1 MRRSRLMRTAL
12 LAAGLLATNALAAP
26 MREGGKVH
34 FTVDEGTDFSA
45 NPSPDGQRV
54 LIDLQG
60 SLWMLSA
67 GGGRA
72 RRITSDLFEAMRPDW
87 SPDGQQVAVQAYQ
100 GGMWHIWLL
109 ASDGTRRRQLTSGD
123 FDDTLPRWSPD
134 GERIAFLSARGGRP
148 AIWTIDVAS
157 GALVELPAKLAA
169 PSSFGWSKDGK
180 SLVVAD
186 AGAILR
192 VTVDGAA
199 TPIETACRD
208 GATPGAPSLS
218 PSGHRIAYICSGAQ
232 YGALML
238 RDADGRTRRVGRLD
252 DVFAYMPRWQG
263 EDRLVYAANG
273 KIRTVDL
280 AAEAHAI
287 IPFTAEFTI
296 EKARYRRKAYDFD
309 SVAPQKVK
317 GIVAPAI
324 SPDGQTI
331 VFKALN
337 DLWLSDLQ
345 GNARQITR
353 NSAYETDPVWSPDGK
368 RLAYASDAE
377 GLMRL
382 HVMDVATGA
391 AQSVSHGDHASVAP
405 AWSPDG
411 TRLAFQRE
419 DGSTHILDLASGSV
433 RPVAPAVDFPSR
445 PTWSADGRFIA
456 FAAVSQSR
464 NRIAIVDAATGT
476 QRWIDPAPFRSVS
489 TRGDDGPVWSP
500 DGKWLAFSMK
510 SMIWALPVAPDGT
523 PTGSAVQLTQEASDA
538 PSWTGDSRHLL
549 YLANGK
555 LRVVDRETRRTHT
568 VPLKLDWTPARAQG
582 RSVVHAGRLWD
593 GRAAA
598 VRENVDIWIEGHR
611 IAAIVPHGDHGVAE
625 QVIDASGLTV
635 TPGLF
640 EMHNHQQ
647 LRSKYLGDRQGRL
660 WLSYGVTSTRSTGD
674 PAYRAL
680 EDKEALASGARVGPR
695 HFMTGEMLE
704 GSRLMWSFSRPVE
717 DAAQLALELSRAE
730 ALGYDVLKTYMRFRS
745 DWQLRVAQW
754 GHRRL
759 GVSTTSHF
767 TYPGIR
773 YGVDGAEHFG
783 GPMRWGYIFPHL
795 FRGNAYDDIF
805 KGLELGGVEMTT
817 TNFAG
822 RQSLLELPD
831 LAADRRIAALYPP
844 WEKASL
850 AQFMGC
856 AAKTGPCDFFLT
868 PNEEHSRLTM
878 TDIVRIARGGGA
890 IIVGSDAPLDSIAIS
905 TFQNLYTLQKYGLTP
920 FEALQAA
927 TMTPALAQG
936 VEADLGSVE
945 VGKLADLVLVRGTPD
960 RDVRDLMRVTGVMKA
975 GEYFDVDDLIAPFA
989 SEPLP

>member
-12 LAAGLLATNALAAP
+12 LVAGLLATSALAAP
-26 MREGGKVH
+26 MREGGQVR
-34 FTVDEGTDFSA
+34 FTVDEGTDFSV
-45 NPSPDGQRV
+45 NPSPDGKKV

-60 SLWMLSA
+60 SLWTLPST
-67 GGGRA
+67 GGKA

-87 SPDGQQVAVQAYQ
+87 SPDGRRIAAQAYQ

-109 ASDGTRRRQLTSGD
+109 SSDGKRRRQLTSGD
-123 FDDTLPRWSPD
+123 FDDNYPRWSPD
-134 GERIAFLSARGGRP
+134 GGRIAFLSARRGRP

-157 GALVELPAKLAA
+157 GALAELPAKLSAPGAFDWAA
-169 PSSFGWSKDGK
+169 DGQ

-186 AGAILR
+186 GGTIMR
-192 VTVDGAA
+192 VTMDGAA
-199 TPIETACRD
+199 TPIETACRT

-218 PSGHRIAYICSGAQ
+218 PSGQRIAYICSGAQ

-238 RDADGRTRRVGRLD
+238 GEADGRTRSIGTLN

-273 KIRTVDL
+273 KIRTVEI
-280 AAEAHAI
+280 AADTHAI
-287 IPFTAEFTI
+287 IPFTADFTI

-309 SVAPQKVK
+309 SVAPQPVK
-317 GIVAPAI
+317 GIVAPGI

-337 DLWLSDLQ
+337 DLWLSDLE
-345 GNARQITR
+345 GNARRITR
-353 NSAYETDPVWSPDGK
+353 DSAYETDPVWSPDGK
-368 RLAYASDAE
+368 RLAYATDAR
-377 GLMRL
+377 GLMQL
-382 HVMDVATGA
+382 HMMDLTTGA
-391 AQSVSHGDHASVAP
+391 AQPVSQGDYASVAP

-411 TRLAFQRE
+411 RHLAFQRE
-419 DGSTHILDLASGSV
+419 DGSTHILDLASGAD
-433 RPVAPAVDFPSR
+433 RPIAPAVDFPSR

-456 FAAVSQSR
+456 FAAASQSR
-464 NRIAIVDAATGT
+464 NRIAIVDTTTGA

-500 DGKWLAFSMK
+500 DGKWLAVSMK
-510 SMIWALPVAPDGT
+510 SMIWVLPVAPDGT
-523 PTGSAVQLTQEASDA
+523 PTGAAIQLTKEASDA
-538 PSWTGDSRHLL
+538 PSWAGDSRHIL
-549 YLANGK
+549 YLANGA
-555 LRVVDRETRRTHT
+555 LRIVDRETQRTRT
-568 VPLKLDWTPARAQG
+568 VPLKLAWTPSRAQG
-582 RSVVHAGRLWD
+582 RTIVHAGRLWD
-593 GRAAA
+593 GAAEA
-598 VRENVDIWIEGHR
+598 VRENVDILIDGNR
-611 IAAIVPHGDHGVAE
+611 IAALVPHGDHGGAGR
-625 QVIDASGLTV
+625 VIDASGLTV

-660 WLSYGVTSTRSTGD
+660 WLSYGITSTRSTGD

-680 EDKEALASGARVGPR
+680 EDKEALASGARIGPR

-704 GSRLMWSFSRPVE
+704 GSRPMWSFSRPVE
-717 DAAQLALELSRAE
+717 DEAQLALELSRAE
-730 ALGYDVLKTYMRFRS
+730 ALGYDLLKTYMRIRS
-745 DWQLRVAQW
+745 DWQLRVANW

-767 TYPGIR
+767 TYPGMR

-783 GPMRWGYIFPHL
+783 GPTRWGYIFPHL
-795 FRGNAYDDIF
+795 FRGNAYADIF
-805 KGLELGGVEMTT
+805 KGLALGGVEMTT

-822 RQSLLELPD
+822 RQSLLELPG
-831 LAADRRIAALYPP
+831 LATDRRIAALYPP
-844 WEKASL
+844 WERASL
-850 AQFMGC
+850 AQFIGC

-868 PNEEHSRLTM
+868 PNEDHSRLTV

-890 IIVGSDAPLDSIAIS
+890 IMVGSDAPLDSITIS

-927 TMTPALAQG
+927 TMTPARAQG
-936 VEADLGSVE
+936 VEADLGSIE

-960 RDVRDLMRVTGVMKA
+960 RDVRDLMQVTGVIKA
-975 GEYFDVDDLIAPFA
+975 GDYFSVDDLIAPFT
-989 SEPLP
+989 SGPRP